1 MNRHD
6 RSSTGNAGIAIIR
19 LTLIAAATLLLAS
32 LVPLD
37 PGPAQAGLKA
47 TAYAL
52 AAVVGILLLRPS
64 QDLTLFTIIVW
75 SAAGAGLVAVFLLVD
90 STTRMLLPYLP
101 RLLLTLFLLAATF
114 SIATRYVPAPLVIT
128 LFVMA
133 TLMPVWAAPLV
144 EVSGNPAWLNKF
156 VVNACPL
163 TAIAITV
170 DLDYLRSAW
179 FYANSALGS
188 MRYSYPAWSN
198 ACLLLAIVPA
208 AAVIRERRRTTPATL
223 ISIRKEVHP

>member
-6 RSSTGNAGIAIIR
+6 RSSAGNAGVAIVR
-19 LTLIAAATLLLAS
+19 LMLIAAVTLLFAS

-37 PGPAQAGLKA
+37 LGPAQAGLKG
-47 TAYAL
+47 TVYAL
-52 AAVVGILLLRPS
+52 AAVVGILLLRPW
-64 QDLTLFTIIVW
+64 QDLTLLMIIVW
-75 SAAGAGLVAVFLLVD
+75 CAAGAGLVAAILLLD
-90 STTRMLLPYLP
+90 PATRILWPYLP
-101 RLLLTLFLLAATF
+101 RLLLTLLLLAATL
-114 SIATRYVPAPLVIT
+114 SIATQYVPLPFVIT

-144 EVSGNPAWLNKF
+144 EVSGNPAWLNKL

-170 DLDYLRSAW
+170 DLDYLRSGW

-198 ACLLLAIVPA
+198 VCLLLAIVPA
-208 AAVIRERRRTTPATL
+208 AAIIRERRRTTLTTF